1 MISLVVDT
9 NALLRFLLNDIPSQ
23 VIQVQQKIEQAK
35 LGKYSLVV
43 PQIVVFEIAF
53 ALTKA
58 YGFPKIDVAKNLKKI
73 ITSSYLQVDQDD
85 IFTEALDIYR
95 DKNLS
100 LPDCFIKI
108 YAKRINAQIFTFD
121 KNLEKLNSDS
131 V

>member
-23 VIQVQQKIEQAK
+23 AVQIQQKIEQAK
-35 LGKYSLVV
+35 LGKYSLII
-43 PQIVVFEIAF
+43 PQIVIFEIDF

-58 YGFPKIDVAKNLKKI
+58 YRFQKIDVAKNLKKI
-73 ITSSYLQVDQDD
+73 ITAKYLQVDQDD
-85 IFTEALDIYR
+85 IFTEALDLYR

-108 YAKRINAQIFTFD
+108 YAKKMNAQILTFD
-121 KNLEKLNSDS
+121 KNLKKLN
-131 V
+131 